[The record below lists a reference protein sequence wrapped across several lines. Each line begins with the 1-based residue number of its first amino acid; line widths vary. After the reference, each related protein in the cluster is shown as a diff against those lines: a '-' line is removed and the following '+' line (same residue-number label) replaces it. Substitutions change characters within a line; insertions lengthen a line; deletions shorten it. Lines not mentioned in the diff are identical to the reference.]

1 MILFLVLNL
10 LNYCLLIIPEK
21 IEISSFSNEER
32 PLENCPCDLTYNTC
46 DRNCECDEKCN
57 TIDGGYDAYNE
68 YKKPGNHIFKKK
80 YQKLLPMCSDL
91 DKSPIT
97 DLYSPLTIGYQILK
111 KGLCLFNKDAVKYDD
126 DNLHYDDSIDEII
139 EKLDLDN
146 DIDDSDSL
154 NNEKPKK
161 ISDDS
166 SSYEI
171 YYNLEIEFPIMLP
184 DGSCLKNNYIK
195 FLQDKKVIC
204 YDKIEELSSLINDLK
219 TNFTN
224 KYLEYIIEN
233 EKYLLERTDK
243 IDNNSIIKKFLFE
256 FSVYK
261 DKEKKI
267 HKLVDKNITFI
278 YCQKDS
284 NFNDSYKEVI
294 YEVKFN
300 YDDSFD
306 KIKSGNPGYIKGKP
320 LLTKLLANRIFFGV
334 DSNGYCKKKEESDQD
349 SFIYYEDDIIE
360 NTFTFEDNI
369 IYGCK
374 YNGNINNKEL
384 YLYENIFPKKD
395 YSFYPLGNPYLKYN
409 DNSFISSK
417 CVKKNNENE
426 EEFQRKIS
434 NNNILSLDILYEAIN
449 TKNNTQNRLLKINCY
464 YDYDDPQSQIEK
476 DNEITYKYIKVNAF
490 KVKSETE
497 WWHAPG
503 WKISFPKNIMYPF
516 RIGTTSYEEK

>member
-21 IEISSFSNEER
+21 IQISSFSNGEK

-57 TIDGGYDAYNE
+57 LDNYDAYNE
-68 YKKPGNHIFKKK
+68 YKIPGNHIFKKK

-111 KGLCLFNKDAVKYDD
+111 KGLCLFNKDAVKYEDD
-126 DNLHYDDSIDEII
+126 DDLHYDDSIDEII

-146 DIDDSDSL
+146 DIDDFDSL
-154 NNEKPKK
+154 NNEQPKD
-161 ISDDS
+161 INDDS
-166 SSYEI
+166 SSFDI
-171 YYNLEIEFPIMLP
+171 YDNLEIEFPVMLP

-204 YDKIEELSSLINDLK
+204 YDKIEEVQNETRNLKNKFNNYYKEYLIESNTYLTY
-219 TNFTN
+219 TNN
-224 KYLEYIIEN
+224 I
-233 EKYLLERTDK
+233 D
-243 IDNNSIIKKFLFE
+243 DNNYIIKKFLLE
-256 FSVYK
+256 FYV
-261 DKEKKI
+261 KK
-267 HKLVDKNITFI
+267 KNSKNIHILKKKKQISLI
-278 YCQKDS
+278 YDQKPSD
-284 NFNDSYKEVI
+284 DTYIEVI

-300 YDDSFD
+300 YDSPYY
-306 KIKSGNPGYIKGKP
+306 KTRSGNPGYIKGKP
-320 LLTKLLANRIFFGV
+320 IITNLKANRVFSGV
-334 DSNGYCKKKEESDQD
+334 DSEGDCVEKKTYNVNNP
-349 SFIYYEDDIIE
+349 FIYYEDDIIE

-369 IYGCK
+369 IYGCY
-374 YNGNINNKEL
+374 YNENKTNNKLNNEL
-384 YLYENIFPKKD
+384 AIYENL
-395 YSFYPLGNPYLKYN
+395 Y
-409 DNSFISSK
+409 
-417 CVKKNNENE
+417 KNNQNCDENE
-426 EEFQRKIS
+426 ENLCYKYSRIGYYKMSKDFTIDYIYSSEKNS
-434 NNNILSLDILYEAIN
+434 NSSILSLDILYEAIGA
-449 TKNNTQNRLLKINCY
+449 KNNTQNKLLYVK
-464 YDYDDPQSQIEK
+464 DYDCGSLNDQKHP
-476 DNEITYKYIKVNAF
+476 KYIKVNAF